1 MVAEKDYLYSD
12 SRDLETIFQREVR
25 KNPWIESHVGVG
37 QQTGQYFVTGEYSYR
52 SKYCSADGL
61 VLAGDAF
68 AFLDPVF
75 SSGVFLALRSGEL
88 VADAVDSALTA
99 GDVSAARFTE
109 YGATLCEGIE
119 AMRKLVYA
127 FYNANFSFK
136 DFLME
141 FPHMKG
147 DLTDCLIGI
156 EEDDPDAADLLRLAA
171 AEQSDATIRDVFLRL
186 SQQAARRAL
195 AELRQTAFTAP
206 DPLALAAES
215 TRVAGLQAV
224 LLSDDADDETKL
236 QAGTDLL
243 AWLLD
248 PGEGTR

>member
-1 MVAEKDYLYSD
+1 MAVEHPDEAADWLDGGLFPEG
-12 SRDLETIFQREVR
+12 
-25 KNPWIESHVGVG
+25 P
-37 QQTGQYFVTGEYSYR
+37 YR
-52 SKYCSADGL
+52 R
-61 VLAGDAF
+61 AF
-68 AFLDPVF
+68 T
-75 SSGVFLALRSGEL
+75 ALCAYPS
-88 VADAVDSALTA
+88 
-99 GDVSAARFTE
+99 
-109 YGATLCEGIE
+109 
-119 AMRKLVYA
+119 
-127 FYNANFSFK
+127 
-136 DFLME
+136 
-141 FPHMKG
+141 
-147 DLTDCLIGI
+147 LTDCLTGI

-195 AELRQTAFTAP
+195 AELRQTAFSAP